1 MKHSGFVVNCAMK
14 SEWKR
19 LIIFRLAFE
28 LGEPNRILLNVITHT
43 YPTSFFF
50 FFFHWLLPFP
60 SLSLTLLVLSLVN
73 SRYRFELYL
82 QCPVLHTFIIPW
94 LRPLSF
100 TKHNFYPAVR
110 FHKSKMLQVY
120 RKNKKRQVEQATDEL
135 FGRYIFPLFCISHK
149 RSSWINPLPSV
160 FPSDLVER

>member
-1 MKHSGFVVNCAMK
+1 MNEKD
-14 SEWKR
+14 
-19 LIIFRLAFE
+19 IIFRLAFE

-50 FFFHWLLPFP
+50 PLASPVSIAIFDLACIV
-60 SLSLTLLVLSLVN
+60 LVLSLVN
-73 SRYRFELYL
+73 FRYRFELYV

-110 FHKSKMLQVY
+110 FHKSKMLPKY
-120 RKNKKRQVEQATDEL
+120 
-135 FGRYIFPLFCISHK
+135 
-149 RSSWINPLPSV
+149 
-160 FPSDLVER
+160 VERIKNDK